1 MMLCSSYLTQADY
14 SSWFMSDLDPYDQY
28 EVSVPLEIAGT
39 CLTEVRRVTNLA
51 SSAHPCT
58 MPSRPCLSPHS
69 RARSRDFQVQLSANA
84 YLCAREDCQLAES
97 AVPCK

>member
-39 CLTEVRRVTNLA
+39 CLTEVRRDQPCII
-51 SSAHPCT
+51 AHPCT
-58 MPSRPCLSPHS
+58 MPSRPCL
-69 RARSRDFQVQLSANA
+69 
-84 YLCAREDCQLAES
+84 LAL
-97 AVPCK
+97 PG